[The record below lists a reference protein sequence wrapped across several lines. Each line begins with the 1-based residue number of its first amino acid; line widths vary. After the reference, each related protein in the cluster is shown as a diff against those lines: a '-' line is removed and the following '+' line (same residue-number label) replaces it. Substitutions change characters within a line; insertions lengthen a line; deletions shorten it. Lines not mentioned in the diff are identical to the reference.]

1 MTTTDLLLIYIMTT
15 QIMWLI
21 TFMIWEIKPLK
32 PIREPLLLI
41 SLFIATPPVAIIMVI
56 GHLIDRLVDRLKD
69 KKRKPTPDTH
79 EVRQDDETGLTL
91 YSANDYNVGDL
102 VYVDDEQ
109 YRILSTP
116 HPENGVMGYRVKRL
130 EEENETEK
138 TK

>member
-21 TFMIWEIKPLK
+21 TFMIWGIKPLK

-79 EVRQDDETGLTL
+79 EVSQDDEMGLTL
-91 YSANDYNVGDL
+91 YSVNDYNVGDL
-102 VYVDDEQ
+102 VYVDYEH
-109 YRILSTP
+109 YRVIGVAAP
-116 HPENGVMGYRVKRL
+116 KNGVKGYRVKV
-130 EEENETEK
+130 EEETNEE